1 MDEFFKGYVK
11 IKDKKC
17 MEKFKNRNDFKSYEE
32 VKDLPEFAGILADNT
47 ILVDIDDGEQAEIL
61 MNIVEDFQLN
71 CRVYKTTRGKHF
83 LFRNTNIDKCYTHCN
98 LACGIIA
105 DIKVGC
111 KNSYEILKFDSK
123 ERFIEW
129 DIEDGMEYQSIPKW
143 MIPVKNSTD
152 FQNMENG
159 DGRNQALFNYILT
172 LQSSDFSIE
181 EARET
186 IKIINR
192 YVLKEPLSD
201 DELDVVLR
209 DDSFKKPIFY
219 KGNSFLFDKFAL
231 FLKNNHHIK
240 RINNQLHLFKDGI
253 YITGQQEIESAM
265 IEHIPQLGRS
275 RRTEVMSYLDILIR
289 ENTPVT
295 SARFIAFRNGI
306 LNIDTNELLPYS
318 PDFIITNK
326 IEWDFNPNAYSEEV
340 NEVLNNISCNDEE
353 IRKLLE
359 EVIGSC
365 FYRSQTLAGG
375 KAFMLIGTGANGKST
390 YLNMLKHLLGQK
402 NTSSLG
408 LKNLDEK
415 FATVMMFGKLAN
427 IGDDISDKMVNDLS
441 YFKKIVTGERIE
453 AEQKGQPRFE
463 FEPYCKLIFSV
474 NNIPR
479 MGTGADSGAIRR
491 RLVIVPFNG
500 KFTKENL
507 GDSFNPYIGS
517 KLKSQESMEYLIK
530 IGVEGLKRV
539 LENKEYTTPD
549 KIKKEIRDFEI
560 SNDPILAFIEDKR
573 EEYEFVGRKVFENE
587 PRDEIMKNFN
597 YFCSKNNYDSSD
609 INIFNFVKRLKLYLP
624 NLDVKVKNKNNKD
637 KRSIIFEYKN

>member
-11 IKDKKC
+11 TKDKKC

-32 VKDLPEFAGILADNT
+32 VKELPEFAGILADNT
-47 ILVDIDDGEQAEIL
+47 ILIDIDDSEQAEL
-61 MNIVEDFQLN
+61 MMNIVEDLQLN
-71 CRVYKTTRGKHF
+71 CRVYQTTRGKHF
-83 LFRNTNIDKCYTHCN
+83 LFRNTNIEKCYTHCN

-265 IEHIPQLGRS
+265 IEHIPQLNRAK
-275 RRTEVMSYLDILIR
+275 RTEVMSYLDILIR
-289 ENTPVT
+289 DNTPVT
-295 SARFIAFRNGI
+295 PAKFIAFRNGI

-326 IEWDFNPNAYSEEV
+326 IEWDYNKNAYSEEV
-340 NEVLNNISCNDEE
+340 DEVLNNISCNDKE